1 MIIRGP
7 EQPNQSAIA
16 QLFAEL
22 LADGNQ
28 NVLPPYVVSQR
39 DPSLLIQTLYTSMKS
54 NNDLHRFGFTR
65 GQAVVYG
72 FLSSWG
78 DTLQAPQLSLAV
90 HPSFRHRGFAR
101 SMASQLHDLA
111 RIRGATSVRVEIPRE
126 NNYAIALCRSFSY
139 QISRTT
145 KTHLHGSLELPN
157 ARDVPGRWVA

>member
-72 FLSSWG
+72 FLSS
-78 DTLQAPQLSLAV
+78 
-90 HPSFRHRGFAR
+90 R
-101 SMASQLHDLA
+101 
-111 RIRGATSVRVEIPRE
+111 
-126 NNYAIALCRSFSY
+126 
-139 QISRTT
+139 
-145 KTHLHGSLELPN
+145 
-157 ARDVPGRWVA
+157 